1 MKKIHSKHYSILLIG
16 VAYSAF
22 IAGTIAS
29 HAQSASD
36 TQQNAQTSDTTQAK
50 KAAGSVELQPIII
63 SAGVDMDAPYLT
75 PGGVSVI
82 DGNIVQ
88 EKYGGDAN
96 AIVRS
101 MPGTF
106 TRISSSQPGVA
117 VNIRGFE
124 SDGRVNTMI
133 DGVPQMFRNTAGHAS
148 TGGELL
154 YMDTNLLAGVGA
166 ERGAVNGAH
175 GMGSLAGAVNFRTI
189 DFDDVVLEG
198 QDQGVKT
205 IMKAGNNGY
214 GLSGMIAGGAR
225 TNIPGSGMASI
236 VGAFSYSDH
245 ENYRRG
251 DGVYNTPDASNKPG
265 SGLLKFRFQPDDV
278 MI

>member
-1 MKKIHSKHYSILLIG
+1 MKKIHSKHYGILLLG

-22 IAGTIAS
+22 IAGIPAAY
-29 HAQSASD
+29 AQSAGG
-36 TQQNAQTSDTTQAK
+36 TQQSAEAGDKSQDK
-50 KAAGSVELQPIII
+50 KVPGSVELQPIII

-124 SDGRVNTMI
+124 SDGRINTMI
-133 DGVPQMFRNTAGHAS
+133 DGVPQ
-148 TGGELL
+148 
-154 YMDTNLLAGVGA
+154 
-166 ERGAVNGAH
+166 
-175 GMGSLAGAVNFRTI
+175 
-189 DFDDVVLEG
+189 
-198 QDQGVKT
+198 
-205 IMKAGNNGY
+205 
-214 GLSGMIAGGAR
+214 
-225 TNIPGSGMASI
+225 
-236 VGAFSYSDH
+236 
-245 ENYRRG
+245 
-251 DGVYNTPDASNKPG
+251 
-265 SGLLKFRFQPDDV
+265 RF
-278 MI
+278 